1 MAIRCNSSIA
11 TSLFAESPD
20 ISRLEHLQALA
31 KGPKGAMARH
41 SPSIAVRKIRK
52 IRRFWLF
59 SFFLFMAQH
68 PEKNNG
74 VVYTILPRHSSYQFC
89 QCHLFERH
97 HTFLVLSLQKP
108 SENRWNR
115 PTSASHCKR
124 SLSCRLCWWLRIIQA
139 RLFYRCCRARIGMF
153 PHGPMAFFSKGRG
166 PVKQFSCFIL
176 FYTHKNGKVGDGES
190 YCTKNSTHFF
200 PPVASLAHPWARATS
215 QETFPGTSQAK
226 SPARKW
232 GHPRPVEGLSWVM
245 FMQRQ
250 LCRSTIIFL
259 NENGAHMDWN
269 RIGLQTD
276 FKPDVPK
283 KKKLGWGLKQVKQHT
298 FCDGCIWDHLGAWP

>member
-153 PHGPMAFFSKGRG
+153 PHGPMAR
-166 PVKQFSCFIL
+166 
-176 FYTHKNGKVGDGES
+176 
-190 YCTKNSTHFF
+190 
-200 PPVASLAHPWARATS
+200 
-215 QETFPGTSQAK
+215 
-226 SPARKW
+226 
-232 GHPRPVEGLSWVM
+232 
-245 FMQRQ
+245 
-250 LCRSTIIFL
+250 
-259 NENGAHMDWN
+259 
-269 RIGLQTD
+269 
-276 FKPDVPK
+276 
-283 KKKLGWGLKQVKQHT
+283 
-298 FCDGCIWDHLGAWP
+298 